1 MKVYFLTFGC
11 KVNQYETA
19 AMEEMFVSNGYSLS
33 ESPENADIC
42 VINSCTVTSES
53 DNKAKQALRHLRK
66 VNENAVIAVTG
77 CYPQA
82 DPAVSEML
90 KEADIVTGTK
100 DRKALLSLTENF
112 LKTGERTVYIPSYEK
127 NDTFEVFSCNS
138 LPGHTRAFLKIEDGC
153 NQFCSYCMIPYSRG
167 RVRSKPPDELEK
179 EVKALVLSGY
189 HEFVLTG
196 INLAFYGK
204 EYGLSLSDAVKIV
217 SETDGVKRIRLGSL
231 EPEMMTD
238 EELYRLSS
246 VKSLCPSFHLS
257 LQSGCDKTL
266 KAMNRHYSAE
276 EYFSLTERIRKYFPD
291 AAFTTD
297 IMTGFP
303 GESDSDFEECMKFA
317 EKVGFADIHVFP
329 YSVRKGTAAAK
340 FPCQIDN
347 SVKKLRAAKM
357 TVLAREMRRKFL
369 EDNVGK
375 TFPVLFEREKEDGFH
390 RGFTPNYIL
399 IKILTKTSKKSL
411 RNSFFYV
418 TIEMIDDDGCAV
430 GRIVSDE
437 II

>member
-1 MKVYFLTFGC
+1 MKAYFLTFGC

-19 AMEEMFVSNGYSLS
+19 AMEQMFTENGYTLS
-33 ESPENADIC
+33 DTPENADVCI
-42 VINSCTVTSES
+42 INSCTVTSES
-53 DNKAKQALRHLRK
+53 DNKVRQALRHLRK
-66 VNENAVIAVTG
+66 INERAVIAVTG

-82 DPAVSEML
+82 DPTVSDIL
-90 KEADIVTGTK
+90 SDADIVTGTK
-100 DRKALLSLTENF
+100 DRKSLVTLVENF
-112 LKTGERTVYIPSYEK
+112 LKTGERIVFIPSYEK
-127 NDTFEVFSCNS
+127 NDVYETLSCKT

-167 RVRSKPPDELEK
+167 RVRSKPPEILK
-179 EVKALVLSGY
+179 SEVNSLVSSGY

-204 EYGLSLSDAVKIV
+204 EYGLSLADAVKIV
-217 SETDGVKRIRLGSL
+217 SKEEGVKRIRLSSL

-238 EELYRLSS
+238 EEIYELST

-266 KAMNRHYSAE
+266 KAMNRRYTSE
-276 EYFSLTERIRKYFPD
+276 EYFALTERIRKYFPD

-303 GESDSDFEECMKFA
+303 GETESDFEKSMEFA
-317 EKVGFADIHVFP
+317 RKVGFADIHVFP
-329 YSVRKGTAAAK
+329 YSVRKGTAAAE
-340 FPCQIDN
+340 FPNQIDN
-347 SVKKLRAAKM
+347 SVKKLRASRM
-357 TVLAREMRRKFL
+357 SELAHEMRRKFL

-375 TFPVLFEREKEDGFH
+375 TFPVLFEKEKNDGFH

-399 IKILTKTSKKSL
+399 IKTLTKTSKKSL

-418 TIEMIDDDGCAV
+418 TIERIDDDGSAI

-437 II
+437 IF